1 VPAVTPPHHKPK
13 FDYVAQ
19 DKLEFDPTNP
29 RFHTGSAAKT
39 QEQIQSLLEK
49 EPHLALQLVDSFL
62 ENGFIDYEPLVVRK
76 DGDKYIVV
84 EGNRRLAAIRHILR
98 ERSRYGDRD
107 GKIAGL
113 RTIPVLVFPGQNDE
127 ADRKQQR
134 VYLGVRHL
142 FGFRE
147 WPAESKARFLDNQ
160 IRTAT
165 DLQRTM
171 KELNIKRTEIRRY
184 LIPFR
189 LRREARTLWERYRDQ
204 DFWVLGEGLN
214 RTGIRAYI
222 ELDVDPQNLRVRSF
236 NEERLKNL
244 LEFIYGASQDGKL
257 VRKRIKETRDLSLL
271 SKVLE
276 SRKATAEIEKGRMVS
291 EASLFIES
299 RGESLQRLKR
309 LIDELKLLLS
319 RVLAKQSDSQRVG
332 PLLTHFRRFEEAAN
346 KFLKDAKESN
356 I

>member
-1 VPAVTPPHHKPK
+1 MPTTTAPRHNPEFK
-13 FDYVAQ
+13 YVAQ
-19 DKLEFDPTNP
+19 DQLQFDPTNP
-29 RFHTGSAAKT
+29 RFHTGSAKKS

-76 DGDKYIVV
+76 EGDKYIVV

-98 ERSRYGDRD
+98 ERSKYAERG
-107 GKIAGL
+107 GKIAELGN
-113 RTIPVLVFPGQNDE
+113 IPVLIFPEQSDE
-127 ADRKQQR
+127 ADLKQQR

-160 IRTAT
+160 IKGAD

-171 KELNIKRTEIRRY
+171 KELNIKRAEIRRY

-189 LRREARTLWERYRDQ
+189 LRRDAKSLWEPYGDQ
-204 DFWVLGEGLN
+204 DFWVFGEGLS
-214 RTGIRAYI
+214 RTGIREYI
-222 ELDVDPQNLRVRSF
+222 KLDVDRQTLRVHGFDRQ
-236 NEERLKNL
+236 RLKNL

-257 VRKRIKETRDLSLL
+257 VRKRINETRDLSLL

-276 SRKATAEIEKGRMVS
+276 SRKATVELEKGRTVS

-299 RGESLQRLKR
+299 REESLQRLKR
-309 LIDELKLLLS
+309 LIKELKLLLNQ
-319 RVLAKQSDSQRVG
+319 VLAKQPDSKRVD
-332 PLLTHFRRFEEAAN
+332 PLRTHFGRFEDAAN